1 MLIED
6 MILLGACL
14 IGTYLLY
21 HCASNPAA
29 AYNNRWRLAYLLPAL
44 FCLIHLIA
52 CDTEICLLG
61 IYLGAVLLAAGFF
74 VTKETFRKRAAI
86 LAAACMVITVIP
98 CMVYG
103 GYRCPDYV
111 ADFEEGF
118 ACMKEHYVLSEY
130 KAIDWDTLYDKYL
143 PEFEQAE
150 KEHDEVANYMAWN
163 AFCMEF
169 HDGHVRFSPS
179 AKEEPLME
187 KAGKKLAGNDY
198 GLSMVTLDS
207 GETVAVMVEED
218 SAVSKA
224 GIHDGSVITSWDG
237 QPIETVKEQVDME
250 MMPFPDIENEE
261 FYRTVAAAG
270 AGGDTITIAYLDDAG
285 MEQSVVVDKMGN
297 YYGRFKNTVE
307 RLLGSEVTQANLSW
321 KKMDDDTACLTINNM
336 VYDSWA
342 TETSNYSEMQQKL
355 RLELGE
361 MKQQGIKNLILDLRN
376 NPGGSGQ
383 MSMAIASLFADGEQF
398 WASDGTYNEETKTYE
413 VVNSYNINGENLWE
427 DGKIIVLV
435 NASTNSAADHLAYGM
450 GRLENVTVMGLT
462 KSCGSAQAVHGV
474 LLDSGELMFSENLLL
489 DENREIWIDSDASRV
504 TKTGVDVKVPM
515 NQESVEAILIEDKDY
530 VLEYAL
536 NYFTGRE

>member
-1 MLIED
+1 MLIKD
-6 MILLGACL
+6 MILLGVCL
-14 IGTYLLY
+14 LSAGLLY

-29 AYNNRWRLAYLLPAL
+29 AYNNRWRLAYLLPTL

-52 CDTEICLLG
+52 CGTEICLLG

-74 VTKETFRKRAAI
+74 VAKETVRKRAAV
-86 LAAACMVITVIP
+86 LAAACMVITVLP

-103 GYRCPDYV
+103 GYRCPDFV
-111 ADFEEGF
+111 KDFKEGF

-143 PEFEQAE
+143 PEFEQAK

-179 AKEEPLME
+179 AKEEQLME
-187 KAGKKLAGNDY
+187 EAGKKLAGNDY

-218 SAVSKA
+218 SAVAKA
-224 GIHDGSVITSWDG
+224 GIHDGTVITSWDG
-237 QPIETVKEQVDME
+237 QAIEMVKEKVQME
-250 MMPFPDIENEE
+250 ILSFPDKENEE
-261 FYRTVAAAG
+261 FYRTVVSAG
-270 AGGDTITIAYLDDAG
+270 VGEDTITITYLDDNG
-285 MEQSVVVDKMGN
+285 NEQSVSAHKIGN
-297 YYGRFKNTVE
+297 YYGRLKNTVE
-307 RLLGSEVTQANLSW
+307 RLLKPSVSEANLSW
-321 KKMDDDTACLTINNM
+321 KKIDDQTACITINNM

-355 RLELGE
+355 REELSG
-361 MKQQGIKNLILDLRN
+361 MKQQGIQNLILDLRN

-383 MSMAIASLFADGEQF
+383 MSMAIASLFASGEQF
-398 WASDGTYNEETKTYE
+398 WASDGRYNEETKSYE

-427 DGKIIVLV
+427 DGKIVVLV
-435 NASTNSAADHLAYGM
+435 NASTNSAADHLAYGL
-450 GRLENVTVMGLT
+450 GRMENVTVMGLT

-489 DENREIWIDSDASRV
+489 DEKGEIWIDSDASRV
-504 TKTGVDVKVPM
+504 TKTEIDVKIPM
-515 NQESVEAILIEDKDY
+515 SQEAVKEIFDQGKDY
-530 VLEYAL
+530 VLEYAV
-536 NYFTGRE
+536 NYMKDQD